1 MFYNWG
7 FKASYFSGVK
17 DSWGINFSIWKSGE
31 SNNSTE
37 FKHTIKDLID
47 GQIIDIGTKII
58 YNLDLE
64 ESFSY
69 WIKEDVKNKKTKDA
83 PLLSSAI
90 NVKQIGR
97 GRIVDG
103 ALGYYVN
110 LSNNVYKNISNVF
123 LLSSTSSTENG
134 ISIIKENY
142 MKVVSNFAVRRL
154 VIGKDITWI
163 NQKDEKLNL
172 I

>member
-1 MFYNWG
+1 M
-7 FKASYFSGVK
+7 
-17 DSWGINFSIWKSGE
+17 
-31 SNNSTE
+31 
-37 FKHTIKDLID
+37 
-47 GQIIDIGTKII
+47 
-58 YNLDLE
+58 
-64 ESFSY
+64 
-69 WIKEDVKNKKTKDA
+69 
-83 PLLSSAI
+83 LSSAI